1 MSNDRGCCTSPSCAA
16 PTPMRGW
23 ARSICRGCG
32 SDPAWSPPYIAED
45 APVDIAVEYQPLP
58 AVIDLERALAPDSV
72 RVHDDVDGN
81 VAARVHQRKGD
92 SDAAR
97 QAAALL
103 PHRRFRCDRGAPR
116 RSRCVGWWPSLGD
129 RNFPIAGTASDRFR
143 GNSGRSAGAA
153 DRRRR
158 ANRGGQRAAQQQ
170 EIIALHVRRQSRT
183 APKCWIG
190 VLRVG
195 GIVHVRPALRIC
207 SSLWFGRAH
216 FIQRTVSVLKCR

>member
-58 AVIDLERALAPDSV
+58 AVIDLERALAPDTV

-170 EIIALHVRRQSRT
+170 EIIALHLRRQSRT

-190 VLRVG
+190 LLRVG
-195 GIVHVRPALRIC
+195 GIVHVRPALR
-207 SSLWFGRAH
+207 LFLLM
-216 FIQRTVSVLKCR
+216 V

>member
-58 AVIDLERALAPDSV
+58 AVIDLERALAPDTV

-170 EIIALHVRRQSRT
+170 EIIALHLRRQSRT
-183 APKCWIG
+183 APKMLDRRSAGWRHRSCT
-190 VLRVG
+190 
-195 GIVHVRPALRIC
+195 PALRIC
-207 SSLWFGRAH
+207 SSLWFDRAH